1 MKKTYILVFVLL
13 TFLTIVEIGIAEYT
27 HGIFKQGS
35 LTCIALLKAFYV
47 AYYFMHLKDESP
59 LLKAIALLPL
69 FGFIFAVVLIVEVS
83 IR

>member
-1 MKKTYILVFVLL
+1 MKRTYILVFILL
-13 TFLTIVEIGIAEYT
+13 TVLTIIEIAVAEYSQ
-27 HGIFKQGS
+27 GLIKQTL
-35 LTCIALLKAFYV
+35 LTLLALVKAFYV